1 MRRRPPR
8 GPSGLRKGVQIR
20 AAENII
26 ISLYSDRGIGEEE
39 SMNGEREGMTNQIPS
54 CRLSSVTQLVMGC
67 KHEQDFLLMRHLECI
82 LIARFIL
89 LQWSVY
95 VVDVENN
102 GGGQGEGWLSV
113 YI

>member
-1 MRRRPPR
+1 
-8 GPSGLRKGVQIR
+8 
-20 AAENII
+20 
-26 ISLYSDRGIGEEE
+26 
-39 SMNGEREGMTNQIPS
+39 
-54 CRLSSVTQLVMGC
+54 MGC
-67 KHEQDFLLMRHLECI
+67 KNEQDFLLMRHLECI

-89 LQWSVY
+89 LQWSAC